1 MTQPEVES
9 GVVIEMLN
17 NWPRTQ
23 VTQPEV
29 ENGMLMEMLAART
42 DLEQCTIRAR

>member
-1 MTQPEVES
+1 M
-9 GVVIEMLN
+9 VIEMLN